1 MRSRLSIKKRLCIV
15 LAAATCL
22 SLVPLPVQ
30 SVKEAGPTVYAD
42 GPGSLKPGKVTL
54 RQKAVFY
61 ENAPSRSRSL
71 RNHNAAYYGL
81 PGQTFRVNDVKGE
94 MAFIESD
101 ELGNLWLPAW
111 YLSKEAGQVR
121 NIDPLSLKLPDSSIY
136 VAPGSSVRWP
146 ASQAGSMPLIAVS
159 KWQDWYGV
167 LISPDPWKKERT
179 IYRPAVMWVKAKD
192 VKSKEKL
199 PAGLLEPSSELPIEA
214 VRNLTDY
221 LVDEG
226 DSKSYVKQ
234 LLGEPQVKEHS
245 RNQEQRSGRPPV
257 IGETWRYEAREALF
271 TATFSPAGKLTTWE
285 WTFPNAAA
293 FEGNYYA
300 GSHDPFS
307 YRFSAMPLLRTIEA
321 GPVWRNQGNLNFTFL
336 LEASRNVLL
345 IKGDDGGFSG
355 MHDNSSLYA
364 IDRSTGKKLWQQDAG
379 FGWYTAVPDRKREH
393 VTMYSAYNPEK
404 KAYESRVRHI
414 RLTDGRILWERKHK
428 AEFGLTMT
436 AASGAILLLEGLD
449 LNAKK
454 SMLSVVDQQN
464 GKLRWKKALSG
475 EYRLLNQGPEDP
487 YVLIEQSGKLT
498 AYEPMTGKIAW
509 TYKSG
514 KKVMDD
520 PAWDPYF
527 TGGYRYEPLSPP
539 GTTSRWML
547 LGDKWTLLNM
557 KSGKR
562 EGSYPANEMERIEV
576 LDERYLLVQ
585 RALGGNYFTGA
596 RSYETVLYDAVN
608 QRELWTVKGRAARS
622 VIEGDIIYLTLNGI
636 PAAVKKETGETI
648 WKMETSL
655 KNSEDVTQLVGSSF
669 GILDRYLLI
678 SFGGDLIVLD
688 KGNGRIL
695 SRLSDIATG
704 NVDLREQ
711 AARSGALNIADGE
724 VYIGTVNGAFVRY
737 DAEELK
743 ERLDERGAE
752 MDAAGGQLDHTR

>member
-15 LAAATCL
+15 LTAATCL
-22 SLVPLPVQ
+22 SLVWLPVQ
-30 SVKEAGPTVYAD
+30 PVKEAGPTAYAD
-42 GPGSLKPGKVTL
+42 GTGSLKPGKITL
-54 RQKAVFY
+54 RQKVAFFEEVL
-61 ENAPSRSRSL
+61 SRSRSL
-71 RNHNAAYYGL
+71 RNHKASYYGL
-81 PGQTFRVNDVKGE
+81 PGETFRVSDVKGE

-101 ELGNLWLPAW
+101 ELGNVWLPAW

-121 NIDPLSLKLPDSSIY
+121 NIDPLSLKLPDSSSIY
-136 VAPGSSVRWP
+136 AAPGSSVRWP
-146 ASQAGSMPLIAVS
+146 ASQAGDMPLIAVS

-167 LISPDPWKKERT
+167 LIGPDPWKKEHT

-199 PAGLLEPSSELPIEA
+199 PAGLLEPSSELPIET
-214 VRNLTDY
+214 VRYLTDY
-221 LVDEG
+221 LVGEG
-226 DSKSYVKQ
+226 AGASYVKK

-271 TATFSPAGKLTTWE
+271 TASFSPAGKLTAWE

-307 YRFSAMPLLRTIEA
+307 YRFAASPPLRTIDA
-321 GPVWRNQGNLNFTFL
+321 APVWRNQGNLNFTFL
-336 LEASRNVLL
+336 LEASRDVLL
-345 IKGDDGGFSG
+345 VKGDDGGFSG

-404 KAYESRVRHI
+404 KTYESRVRHI
-414 RLTDGRILWERKHK
+414 RLTDGRIMWERKHK
-428 AEFGLTMT
+428 AEFGLTMS
-436 AASGAILLLEGLD
+436 AASGVILMLEGLD
-449 LNAKK
+449 LNAEK
-454 SMLSVVDQQN
+454 SVLSVVDQQT
-464 GKLRWKKALSG
+464 GKLRWKKTLSG

-498 AYEPMTGKIAW
+498 AYAPMTGKIAW

-520 PAWDPYF
+520 PGWDPYF
-527 TGGYRYEPLSPP
+527 TGGYRYEPLSPAD
-539 GTTSRWML
+539 TTSRWML
-547 LGDKWTLLNM
+547 LGNEWTLLNTL
-557 KSGKR
+557 SGKR
-562 EGSYPANEMERIEV
+562 EGGYPTNEMERIEV

-585 RALGGNYFTGA
+585 RALDGNYFWGA
-596 RSYETVLYDAVN
+596 KAYETVLYDAADQQDV
-608 QRELWTVKGRAARS
+608 WTVKGRAARGI
-622 VIEGDIIYLTLNGI
+622 IEGDVIYLTLNGI
-636 PAAVKKETGETI
+636 PAAIVKETGETI

-655 KNSEDVTQLVGSSF
+655 KSREDVTQLVGSSF

-678 SFGGDLIVLD
+678 SFGGDMIVLD
-688 KGNGRIL
+688 KENGRTIG
-695 SRLSDIATG
+695 RLGDIATG

-711 AARSGALNIADGE
+711 AARSGVLNIAEGE

-737 DAEELK
+737 DAEDLK

-752 MDAAGGQLDHTR
+752 LDAALR